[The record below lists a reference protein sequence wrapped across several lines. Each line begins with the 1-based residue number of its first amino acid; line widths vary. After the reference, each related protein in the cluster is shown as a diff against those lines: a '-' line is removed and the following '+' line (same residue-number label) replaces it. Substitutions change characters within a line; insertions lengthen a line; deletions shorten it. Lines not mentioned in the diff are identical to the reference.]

1 MVSVGVCLNSP
12 PGQLWVQEAEL
23 QGLSQ
28 LSLDKAESDKSPA
41 SSQWGLQLQG
51 AQGQKGERL

>member
-51 AQGQKGERL
+51 A